1 MRFLVTGATGYLGWR
16 TTTVLR
22 ERGHD
27 VAALA
32 RPGAKERAA
41 AQGLDAVERDA
52 GDPRAREL
60 IAGCDAVLHF
70 AGVPDPT
77 RSLADPARAV
87 RENAGTTLNLLEG
100 CAEHG
105 ALLVLP
111 STAREASDPYAIS
124 KRLAERACELHPA
137 RSVVVRLASVFGP
150 GQVAWEG
157 ATGAIAAFAA
167 RAIDGR
173 PIAIPGDP
181 RRTRDFLYVDD
192 LIDGLERLAGSGEVP
207 GTIPTSVGQ
216 MGSDP
221 PAAAE
226 GSDALYAGSG
236 VDTPLEDAARLVVE
250 AAGSDVPIELT
261 GGDLP
266 PGENDSHPLPPD
278 APRLEL
284 TARPLREAVATY
296 VDWLR
301 LHPAAQGRARA

>member
-16 TTTVLR
+16 TTVVLR
-22 ERGHD
+22 ERGHA
-27 VAALA
+27 VVALA

-41 AQGLDAVERDA
+41 AQGLDAVECDA
-52 GDPRAREL
+52 GDPQARAHVE
-60 IAGCDAVLHF
+60 GCDAVLHF
-70 AGVPDPT
+70 AGVPDPA
-77 RSLADPARAV
+77 RSRADPARAV

-100 CAEHG
+100 CAEHD
-105 ALLVLP
+105 ALLVYP
-111 STAREASDPYAIS
+111 STARDAADPYAIS
-124 KRLAERACELHPA
+124 KRLGERACELHPA
-137 RSVVVRLASVFGP
+137 RSAIVRLASVFGP
-150 GQVAWEG
+150 GQVSWEG

-173 PIAIPGDP
+173 PITIPGDP

-192 LIDGLERLAGSGEVP
+192 LIDGLELLPVK
-207 GTIPTSVGQ
+207 Q
-216 MGSDP
+216 KGSDP
-221 PAAAE
+221 P
-226 GSDALYAGSG
+226 DVLYAGSG

-250 AAGSDVPIELT
+250 TVGSGVPIELT
-261 GGDLP
+261 GGELP

-284 TARPLREAVATY
+284 AARPLHEAVASY